1 MKTFWSLG
9 FSMVSILALAACSP
23 TPTAEPVATIASTP
37 MPDEQ
42 TYKTQFDQN
51 FQQSCY
57 AGFEHSFT
65 EQQINP
71 TAEDLQAAQAVCAC
85 IAYNLT
91 QKNSA
96 SQLQSL
102 EQMPASAAQDI
113 TQPLVDSCYE
123 QIQTLDTTASA
134 PEASNAAG
142 GN

>member
-42 TYKTQFDQN
+42 TYKTQFYQN

-65 EQQINP
+65 EQQISP
-71 TAEDLQAAQAVCAC
+71 TAEDLQAAQEVCAC
-85 IAYNLT
+85 ISYNLIQNNT
-91 QKNSA
+91 VE
-96 SQLQSL
+96 QLQSL
-102 EQMPASAAQDI
+102 EQMSASAAQET
-113 TQPLVDSCYE
+113 TQPLVNSCQE
-123 QIQTLDTTASA
+123 QIQLQSESASSPHA
-134 PEASNAAG
+134 ASTSHEN
-142 GN
+142 

>member
-9 FSMVSILALAACSP
+9 LGILSAWALAACSP
-23 TPTAEPVATIASTP
+23 TPTAEPTAALASTP

-57 AGFEHSFT
+57 AGFEHSFI
-65 EQQINP
+65 EQQISPN
-71 TAEDLQAAQAVCAC
+71 AEDLQAAQAVCAC

-91 QKNSA
+91 QNNSA

-123 QIQTLDTTASA
+123 QIQTLGATASV
-134 PEASNAAG
+134 PEVSHATG